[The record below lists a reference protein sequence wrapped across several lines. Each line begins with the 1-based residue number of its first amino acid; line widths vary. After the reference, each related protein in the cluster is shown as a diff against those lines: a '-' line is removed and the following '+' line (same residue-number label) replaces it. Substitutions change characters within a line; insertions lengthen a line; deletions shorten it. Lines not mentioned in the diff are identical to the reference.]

1 MPGYFDYITKVNIGT
16 GSTNTYP
23 NLGEGSK
30 ELTQH
35 VASSIVGNMMTGWST
50 YSTIYAKTVN
60 GLGFTEAAVS
70 ENWRGLCIWANY
82 LNLTVGNNYTI
93 SVTARGENESLASYI
108 ALYFM
113 MLDSSGT
120 RDTSTTFPMYNYR
133 TQGWANSNS
142 TFMTPAD
149 NFLPATDQRYYAA
162 FTWTQA
168 LQDKVDNG
176 DSVCITIQGNIQS
189 TANIIHMYAPK
200 ISEGLNIDDQW
211 SPTLS
216 ETYKAGVVKELSE
229 YRTNLLNLHRPCL
242 ITTGTS
248 SNTTIRG
255 LNDRQIWKG
264 LTINNYFNTNY
275 TAYSITDNTVKVTT
289 ISYTG
294 YGVGF
299 PIKCK
304 PKHWYTGSFSSN
316 TGGTWCFGFYNASGT
331 NLSWGNSYTDA
342 SHSFQTPANCEWMT
356 LVLRSTTLGSEAT
369 FVNPQVQDGVTAT
382 TFETFKQ
389 DFYYAPD
396 IRLPLMNG
404 NNRSIDTNDGASKM
418 TITVGN
424 TGSMYYPNVQ
434 GPDGV
439 AYHCVADDY
448 ATSYISLTPSNATGQ
463 SWDNVFGETKDNR
476 CRPFT
481 ISVWLRP
488 TNQIVS
494 HWIFGRVYGDDS
506 KTSLYMFMDISRK
519 IRFTYGEMTSPQT
532 SAQFIST
539 MDLDLNKWNHITLIY
554 YGGSSWGFFKNGV
567 KEGWTGAYCPGI
579 QNNLTDAM
587 YLFGHP
593 TYATGTTTPF
603 RQWAGEMCDF
613 RLYNTALT
621 DAEVQNVWLG
631 VIHNDAQ
638 VSYTANTEL
647 TLGADTPTTPNATI
661 IEMGDSTIGLV

>member
-35 VASSIVGNMMTGWST
+35 VASGVVGNMMTGWGS
-50 YSTIYAKTVN
+50 YSTMYSKPVN
-60 GLGFTEAAVS
+60 GLGFTEAVVNGS
-70 ENWRGLCIWANY
+70 WRGLCVWANY

-93 SVTARGENESLASYI
+93 SVTARGENESLASYV

-142 TFMTPAD
+142 TYMTPAN

-176 DSVCITIQGNIQS
+176 DSVCITIQGNVQS

-211 SPTLS
+211 SPALS

-264 LTINNYFNTNY
+264 LTSNNYFVTANTS
-275 TAYSITDNTVKVTT
+275 YSINDNTVKVTT
-289 ISYTG
+289 SNNASYG
-294 YGVGF
+294 IGF
-299 PIKCK
+299 PIRCK
-304 PKHWYTGSFSSN
+304 QKHQYVFSCSSN
-316 TGGTWCFGFYNASGT
+316 SGGSIKIGFYNASGT
-331 NLSWGNSYTDA
+331 YLSYIGPGAVTSY
-342 SHSFQTPANCEWMT
+342 SFSTPANCEW
-356 LVLRSTTLGSEAT
+356 LVLVIHSATLGSEAT
-369 FVNPQVQDGVTAT
+369 ITNPQIQDGATAT

-439 AYHCVADDY
+439 AQHCVADDY

-506 KTSLYMFMDISRK
+506 KTSLYMFMDINRK

-593 TYATGTTTPF
+593 TYATGTTGTF

-621 DAEVQNVWLG
+621 DTEVFNVYKSIG
-631 VIHNDAQ
+631 GN
-638 VSYTANTEL
+638 TANVIANTVTSG
-647 TLGADTPTTPNATI
+647 TLQIFNANTVQS
-661 IEMGDSTIGLV
+661 GSTITIT